1 MKSLRESFPLHPQ
14 AAFGRPTTTVPTKW
28 SWVSSWTRTTT
39 QGELG
44 FGDYCSASFG
54 ESDTFGGETA
64 KRNKTDFVHLQV
76 LLADLLLCLNAMVT
90 FPWSLILSLM
100 ALLRHGTCY
109 QPIHLPIV
117 DETSEHDWHSNDD
130 SAWFMP
136 VWLLFEWCKSQH
148 GRLHDSLLVE

>member
-1 MKSLRESFPLHPQ
+1 MKLGL
-14 AAFGRPTTTVPTKW
+14 
-28 SWVSSWTRTTT
+28 SWTRTT

-44 FGDYCSASFG
+44 FGDFCSASFG

-130 SAWFMP
+130 SA
-136 VWLLFEWCKSQH
+136 
-148 GRLHDSLLVE
+148 